1 MAKKQA
7 DGDGVNKSQAIREYL
22 VANPETKPIDV
33 AKALSEKGVDV
44 SPAFVSQIKLKL
56 KQGGGEPKRPGRRK
70 KSAAAAAA
78 PRAAA
83 APAAAAVTSKE
94 SFLTADLLEAKKLV
108 DKLGAEKARAAVE
121 LLAKLS

>member
-22 VANPETKPIDV
+22 TANPDVKPIDV
-33 AKALSEKGVDV
+33 AKALSEKGIDV

-70 KSAAAAAA
+70 KAAAA

-83 APAAAAVTSKE
+83 AAAAPAAAAGSKGG
-94 SFLTADLLEAKKLV
+94 FQTADLLEAKKLV
-108 DKLGAEKARAAVE
+108 DKLGAAKALAAVE

>member
-22 VANPETKPIDV
+22 TANPDVKPIDV
-33 AKALSEKGVDV
+33 AKALSEKGIDV

-70 KSAAAAAA
+70 KAAAA

-83 APAAAAVTSKE
+83 AAAAAPAAAAGSKGG
-94 SFLTADLLEAKKLV
+94 FQTADLLEAKKLV
-108 DKLGAEKARAAVE
+108 DKLGAAKALAAVE

>member
-1 MAKKQA
+1 
-7 DGDGVNKSQAIREYL
+7 VNKSQAIREYL
-22 VANPETKPIDV
+22 TANPDVKPIDV
-33 AKALSEKGVDV
+33 AKALSEKGIDV

-70 KSAAAAAA
+70 KAAAA

-83 APAAAAVTSKE
+83 AAAAPAAAAGSKGG
-94 SFLTADLLEAKKLV
+94 FQTADLLEAKKLV
-108 DKLGAEKARAAVE
+108 DKLGAAKALAAVE

>member
-22 VANPETKPIDV
+22 TANPDVKPIDV
-33 AKALSEKGVDV
+33 AKALSDKGIDV

-70 KSAAAAAA
+70 KAAAA

-83 APAAAAVTSKE
+83 APAAPVAAAGSKGG
-94 SFLTADLLEAKKLV
+94 FQTADLLEAKKLV
-108 DKLGAEKARAAVE
+108 DKLGAAKALAAVE
-121 LLAKLS
+121 LLSKLS